1 MRWNRR
7 KFLPQ
12 LPNFCP
18 ADTRTIG
25 PNQALARDFAR
36 TQVKCGVDAAVI
48 AALNNALAFNNP
60 NTPGVPNPLT
70 PNLPVFAPG
79 VNLGC

>member
-1 MRWNRR
+1 
-7 KFLPQ
+7 
-12 LPNFCP
+12 
-18 ADTRTIG
+18 
-25 PNQALARDFAR
+25 
-36 TQVKCGVDAAVI
+36 VKCGVDAAVI

-70 PNLPVFAPG
+70 PNLSVFAPG